1 MLANYHTHTN
11 FCDGKNTPE
20 EVVLSAIEKGFDAL
34 GVSGHGYTQF
44 DLRYCMKDTEGYRKE
59 INRLKAKYQDKIQLY
74 LGVEEDAFQP
84 VVDRSQFDYIL
95 GSSHYIKKDGKYYPV
110 DSGLDYFKKCLAL
123 FDGDFVALSTQY
135 YAHFCEYILA
145 RKPDIIGHFDLV
157 AKYLEVE
164 PSMLTDAE
172 KYAAV
177 AEKYIAL
184 ATEANCLFEVNT
196 GAITRGLRTTP
207 YPAENLLR
215 ILKKKGAGLV
225 LNADSHAKDTLD
237 FAFDEAK
244 KLLMKVGFTHT
255 FVLYNGRF
263 EKVPL

>member
-1 MLANYHTHTN
+1 
-11 FCDGKNTPE
+11 
-20 EVVLSAIEKGFDAL
+20 
-34 GVSGHGYTQF
+34 
-44 DLRYCMKDTEGYRKE
+44 
-59 INRLKAKYQDKIQLY
+59 
-74 LGVEEDAFQP
+74 
-84 VVDRSQFDYIL
+84 
-95 GSSHYIKKDGKYYPV
+95 V

-135 YAHFCEYILA
+135 YADFCEYILA

-157 AKYLEVE
+157 TKYLEVE
-164 PSMLTDAE
+164 PSILTDAE

-184 ATEANCLFEVNT
+184 AAEANCLFEVNT